1 MNPFK
6 WMNDI
11 WIELNSYKNQ
21 IIVILD
27 IVVYAWIYFI
37 CIWKKSWI
45 FPLQIFNSK
54 FSDNLNI

>member
-21 IIVILD
+21 IIVIE
-27 IVVYAWIYFI
+27 IKAERKY
-37 CIWKKSWI
+37 KKNGKDDSERNKTGFMSI
-45 FPLQIFNSK
+45 L
-54 FSDNLNI
+54 

>member
-37 CIWKKSWI
+37 CIWKKI
-45 FPLQIFNSK
+45 
-54 FSDNLNI
+54 LNISIANI